1 MAHSSGI
8 LKMFEVI
15 ELALE
20 AAPPGSFRQMMGFID
35 NDSEGLALKQCRF
48 HGFAWFPGTYPRDLA
63 IAERIMEGTQDRPLI
78 LRPLEAVAAR
88 SCGEDTGKRDEAG
101 IRRHQ
106 CAAFGQQSF
115 FE

>member
-20 AAPPGSFRQMMGFID
+20 AAPPGGFRQMMGFID

-48 HGFAWFPGTYPRDLA
+48 HGFAQFPGTYSCDLA
-63 IAERIMEGTQDRPLI
+63 IHKRIMEGTQDCPVI
-78 LRPLEAVAAR
+78 LRPLKAIGAR
-88 SCGEDTGKRDEAG
+88 SCGEDTSKRDEAG
-101 IRRHQ
+101 IRRHE